1 MAAKSFSAAPGAA
14 VDIHALAQW
23 LESNGF
29 LRASTVRESGEY
41 ALRGG
46 IVDLYP
52 PSLPAPVRLDFFG
65 DILESIRAFDPESQR
80 TTGQLRALDLVP
92 VNEFSYHHREHQA
105 LPPEICRAVWR
116 SDARRHAL

>member
-1 MAAKSFSAAPGAA
+1 MS
-14 VDIHALAQW
+14 
-23 LESNGF
+23 
-29 LRASTVRESGEY
+29 ESGEY

-65 DILESIRAFDPESQR
+65 DILETIRTFDPESQR

-92 VNEFSYHHREHQA
+92 VNKSPITSETIKRFRQNISPCSAPR
-105 LPPEICRAVWR
+105 RAATCSMKR
-116 SDARRHAL
+116 

>member
-1 MAAKSFSAAPGAA
+1 MAAKSFPAAPGAA

-23 LESNGF
+23 LEANGF

-52 PSLPAPVRLDFFG
+52 PSLPARVRLDFFG

-80 TTGQLRALDLVP
+80 TTGRFAR
-92 VNEFSYHHREHQA
+92 STS
-105 LPPEICRAVWR
+105 CR
-116 SDARRHAL
+116 